1 MTDGAALVVLWWAL
15 SLLALYMVIRAAV
28 RGGMEDA
35 WKRRAKR
42 ERSSQQ

>member
-1 MTDGAALVVLWWAL
+1 MTDGAALAVVWWAS
-15 SLLALYMVIRAAV
+15 SLLALYVVIRAAV

-42 ERSSQQ
+42 EGS